1 MKKWF
6 GKEAKIALSVLIS
19 ILILYVGINYLKGI
33 NVMKPSNYYYVQFP
47 SVGGLAQ
54 SAPVMI
60 DGYKVGLVQEIVY
73 DYDTNQ
79 TIKVLLNL
87 DKKLKIPVDSRV
99 YLETDMLGTSS
110 VVIDLN
116 PHVSEYYEH
125 GALLQG
131 EVKSGL
137 MQSLQSE
144 LLPQVVLLLPKL
156 DSILSGLQTLVNDP
170 ALVSSVKRL
179 DRITANLERSS
190 VQLSGMMQN
199 DVPVILDNV
208 QGITAQI
215 NQFSDTLNALP
226 LQSTMASVQK
236 TSYNL
241 QQITS
246 RLTSPDN
253 SLGLL
258 LNDRGLYDRA
268 NGVLGS
274 VDSLMIDLRLNP
286 KRYVHFSLF

>member
-144 LLPQVVLLLPKL
+144 LLPQVVVLLPKL

-241 QQITS
+241 QQITL

>member
-144 LLPQVVLLLPKL
+144 LLPQVVVLLPKL

-190 VQLSGMMQN
+190 VQLSSMMQN

>member
-144 LLPQVVLLLPKL
+144 LLPQVAVLLPKL

>member
-6 GKEAKIALSVLIS
+6 GKEVKIALSVLAS

-47 SVGGLAQ
+47 NVAGLAQ
-54 SAPVMI
+54 SAPVFI

-73 DYDTNQ
+73 DYDANGA
-79 TIKVLLNL
+79 IKVLLNL
-87 DKKLKIPVDSRV
+87 DKKLKIP
-99 YLETDMLGTSS
+99 TDMLGTASI
-110 VVIDLN
+110 VIDLN
-116 PHVSEYYEH
+116 PHVSEYYDH
-125 GALLQG
+125 GAVIEG

-137 MQSLQSE
+137 MQNIQGE
-144 LLPQVVLLLPKL
+144 LLPQFALLLPKL

-170 ALVSSVKRL
+170 ALSASVKRI
-179 DRITANLERSS
+179 DHITANLERSS
-190 VQLSGMMQN
+190 VQLSQMMKD
-199 DVPVILDNV
+199 DVPAILDNV
-208 QGITAQI
+208 QGITAQV
-215 NQFSDTLNALP
+215 NQFSGTLNSLP
-226 LQSTMASVQK
+226 LQSTMISVQK
-236 TSYNL
+236 TSDNL
-241 QQITS
+241 QQITN

-258 LNDRGLYDRA
+258 LNDRLLYDKA

>member
-6 GKEAKIALSVLIS
+6 GKEVKIALSVLAS

-47 SVGGLAQ
+47 NVAGLAQ
-54 SAPVMI
+54 SAPVFI

-73 DYDTNQ
+73 DYDANGA
-79 TIKVLLNL
+79 IKVLLNL
-87 DKKLKIPVDSRV
+87 DKKLKIPVDSKV
-99 YLETDMLGTSS
+99 YLETDMLGTASI
-110 VVIDLN
+110 VIDLN
-116 PHVSEYYEH
+116 PHVSEYYDH
-125 GALLQG
+125 GAVIEG

-137 MQSLQSE
+137 MQNIQGE
-144 LLPQVVLLLPKL
+144 LLPQFA
-156 DSILSGLQTLVNDP
+156 LS
-170 ALVSSVKRL
+170 ASVKRI
-179 DRITANLERSS
+179 DHITANLERSS
-190 VQLSGMMQN
+190 VQLSQMMKD
-199 DVPVILDNV
+199 DVPAILDNV
-208 QGITAQI
+208 QGITAQV
-215 NQFSDTLNALP
+215 NQFSGTLNSLP
-226 LQSTMASVQK
+226 LQSTMISVQK
-236 TSYNL
+236 TSDNL
-241 QQITS
+241 QQITN

-258 LNDRGLYDRA
+258 LNDRLLYDKA

>member
-6 GKEAKIALSVLIS
+6 GKEAKIALSLLIS

-144 LLPQVVLLLPKL
+144 LLPQVVVLLPKL

>member
-47 SVGGLAQ
+47 SVAGLAQ
-54 SAPVMI
+54 SAPVTI

-137 MQSLQSE
+137 MQSLQAD
-144 LLPQVVLLLPKL
+144 LLPQVADLLPKL
-156 DSILSGLQTLVNDP
+156 DSIITGLQILVNDP
-170 ALVSSVKRL
+170 ALVSSVKRI
-179 DRITANLERSS
+179 DHITANLERSS
-190 VQLSGMMQN
+190 AQLSGMMQN

-215 NQFSDTLNALP
+215 NQFSDTLNTLP

-258 LNDRGLYDRA
+258 LNDRALYDRA

>member
-79 TIKVLLNL
+79 TIEVLLNL

-144 LLPQVVLLLPKL
+144 LLPQVVVLLPKL

>member
-144 LLPQVVLLLPKL
+144 LLPQVVVLLPKL

-226 LQSTMASVQK
+226 LQSTMASMQK

>member
-144 LLPQVVLLLPKL
+144 LLPQVVVLLPKL

-253 SLGLL
+253 SMGLL

>member
-6 GKEAKIALSVLIS
+6 GKEVKIALSVLAS

-47 SVGGLAQ
+47 NVAGLAQ
-54 SAPVMI
+54 SAPVFI

-73 DYDTNQ
+73 DYDANGA
-79 TIKVLLNL
+79 IRVLLNL
-87 DKKLKIPVDSRV
+87 DKKLKIPVDSKV
-99 YLETDMLGTSS
+99 YLETDMLGTASI
-110 VVIDLN
+110 VIDLN
-116 PHVSEYYEH
+116 PHVSEYYDH
-125 GALLQG
+125 GAVIEG

-137 MQSLQSE
+137 MQNIQGE
-144 LLPQVVLLLPKL
+144 LLPQFALLLPKL

-170 ALVSSVKRL
+170 ALSASVKRI
-179 DRITANLERSS
+179 DHITANLERSS
-190 VQLSGMMQN
+190 VQLSQMMKD
-199 DVPVILDNV
+199 DVPAILDNV
-208 QGITAQI
+208 QGITAQV
-215 NQFSDTLNALP
+215 NQFSGTLNSLP
-226 LQSTMASVQK
+226 LQSTMISVQK
-236 TSYNL
+236 TSDNL
-241 QQITS
+241 QQITN

-258 LNDRGLYDRA
+258 LNDRLLYDKA

>member
-47 SVGGLAQ
+47 SVAGLAQ
-54 SAPVMI
+54 SAPVTI

-137 MQSLQSE
+137 MQSLQAD
-144 LLPQVVLLLPKL
+144 LLPQVAVLLPKL
-156 DSILSGLQTLVNDP
+156 DSIITGLQILVNDP
-170 ALVSSVKRL
+170 ALASSVKRI
-179 DRITANLERSS
+179 DHITANLERSS
-190 VQLSGMMQN
+190 AQLSGMMQN

-215 NQFSDTLNALP
+215 NQFSDTLNTLP

-258 LNDRGLYDRA
+258 LNDRALYDRA

>member
-19 ILILYVGINYLKGI
+19 IFILYVGINYLKGI

-144 LLPQVVLLLPKL
+144 LLPQVVVLLPKL

>member
-6 GKEAKIALSVLIS
+6 GKEVKIALSVLAS

-47 SVGGLAQ
+47 NVAGLAQ
-54 SAPVMI
+54 SAPVSI

-73 DYDTNQ
+73 DYDANGA
-79 TIKVLLNL
+79 IKVLLNL
-87 DKKLKIPVDSRV
+87 DKKLKIPVDSKV
-99 YLETDMLGTSS
+99 YLETDMLGTASI
-110 VVIDLN
+110 VIDLN
-116 PHVSEYYEH
+116 PHVSEYYDH
-125 GALLQG
+125 GAVIEG

-137 MQSLQSE
+137 MQNIQGE
-144 LLPQVVLLLPKL
+144 LLPQFALLLPKL

-170 ALVSSVKRL
+170 ALSASVKRI
-179 DRITANLERSS
+179 DHITANLERSS
-190 VQLSGMMQN
+190 VQLS
-199 DVPVILDNV
+199 
-208 QGITAQI
+208 TAQV
-215 NQFSDTLNALP
+215 NQFSGTLNSLP
-226 LQSTMASVQK
+226 LQSTMISVQK
-236 TSYNL
+236 TSDNL
-241 QQITS
+241 QQITN

-258 LNDRGLYDRA
+258 LNDRLLYDKA

>member
-144 LLPQVVLLLPKL
+144 LLPQVAVLLPKL

-190 VQLSGMMQN
+190 VQLSGMMQS
-199 DVPVILDNV
+199 DVPMILDNV

>member
-144 LLPQVVLLLPKL
+144 LLPQVVVLLPKL

>member
-54 SAPVMI
+54 SAPVTI

-144 LLPQVVLLLPKL
+144 LLPQVVVLLPKL

>member
-144 LLPQVVLLLPKL
+144 LLPQVVVLLPKL

-208 QGITAQI
+208 QDITAQI

>member
-99 YLETDMLGTSS
+99 YLETDMLGASS

-144 LLPQVVLLLPKL
+144 LLPQVVVLLPKL

>member
-144 LLPQVVLLLPKL
+144 LLPQVAVLLPKL

-190 VQLSGMMQN
+190 VQLSSMMQN